1 MSGNSIPTREN
12 VIAVLA
18 SEGLAL
24 TAEDDK
30 ETGCRLQFCGRHSD
44 YVVRI
49 GEEYLGAYSQAKGPR
64 PGEWWIRG
72 NDLAD
77 GPRTIGTL
85 DRIVADVRSWEAA

>member
-18 SEGLAL
+18 AEGLKL

-30 ETGCRLQFCGRHSD
+30 ETGCRLQLCGRRSD
-44 YVVRI
+44 YVVCLGDDYI
-49 GEEYLGAYSQAKGPR
+49 GAYSQAKAPR
-64 PGEWWIRG
+64 PGESWLRG

-77 GPRTIGTL
+77 GARTVSTL
-85 DRIVADVRSWEAA
+85 DRIVADVRRREAA